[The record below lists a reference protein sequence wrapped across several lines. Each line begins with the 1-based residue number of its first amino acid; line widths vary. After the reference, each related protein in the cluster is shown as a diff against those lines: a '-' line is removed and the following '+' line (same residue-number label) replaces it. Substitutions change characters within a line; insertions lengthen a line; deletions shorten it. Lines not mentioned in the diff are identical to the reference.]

1 MKQLIILIL
10 VMALGAQLHAQTKSD
25 IDSMLHVA
33 LQFYKYND
41 LKSARNEF
49 LAIYK
54 IDSLN
59 KDAVYNLGV
68 TNLNLGNKE
77 EAIFYFQRGVR
88 LRDRESADI
97 LKIKLNKKIEYADFM
112 HYDDVDEQPKYIY
125 KGQMLDLIEKKGLN
139 EKLKTVL
146 LKEIKKSRV
155 VKRSNFKGKLYLN
168 LEIDKSGNLICSVM
182 KGSGNNELDAE
193 VKRIIEASAKF
204 LPGRYDN
211 REVGVWGWVLPI
223 TI

>member
-1 MKQLIILIL
+1 MKQLAILIL
-10 VMALGAQLHAQTKSD
+10 VIALGTTLRAQTKSD

-33 LQFYKYND
+33 LQFYKYNN
-41 LKSARNEF
+41 LKSARSEF
-49 LAIYK
+49 LAIYQ

-68 TNLNLGNKE
+68 TNLNLGNEE
-77 EAIFYFQRGVR
+77 EAINYFQKGVR
-88 LRDRESADI
+88 LRDRESADV
-97 LKIKLNKKIEYADFM
+97 LKIKLKKKIEYADFM
-112 HYDDVDEQPKYIY
+112 HYDDVDEQPKYFY

-139 EKLKTVL
+139 EKLKTLL

-182 KGSGNNELDAE
+182 KGSGNNVLDAE

-204 LPGRYDN
+204 LPGRYDS

-223 TI
+223 SI